1 MGIAGVAGQLVS
13 TPRSMVELLSTAP
26 QRVSHAWSGVN
37 EAITETLAVVSRA
50 ATVLDRV
57 EATVRDVEVLV
68 AGIGALAERAAL
80 LVDGALAIAADVAGT
95 RELIEVQVARLQ
107 QLLDQY
113 EPHLVALAPVA
124 AELADTIRP
133 RHVVAV
139 RRALEVVPQ
148 LADLAE
154 PALRGVAALGSELA
168 DVTER
173 LDNVGGIVEGLP
185 GAKMLRRRGQSA
197 GKDES
202 G

>member
-1 MGIAGVAGQLVS
+1 MDIAGVAGQLSS
-13 TPRSMVELLSTAP
+13 TPRSVVELLSTAP

-37 EAITETLAVVSRA
+37 EAITETLALVSRA
-50 ATVLDRV
+50 ATLLDRV

-68 AGIGALAERAAL
+68 GGIGALAERAAV

-95 RELIEVQVARLQ
+95 RELIEVQVLRLQ

-113 EPHLVALAPVA
+113 EPQLVALAPVA

-133 RHVVAV
+133 GHVVAV
-139 RRALEVVPQ
+139 RRALDVLPQ

-185 GAKMLRRRGQSA
+185 GAKMLRRRAQSA

-202 G
+202 A